1 MHFGIGVIGATG
13 FIGTPYRQEIREAS
27 AALRIIALCARRQDL
42 LEQAGAQDNATLITN
57 DWQEVIHHS
66 EVNLVLICTPDALH
80 HEALLS
86 CAKAGKYVF
95 CEKPVGT
102 NVQQAFDMYTA
113 VQQAGLAHY
122 VPFWS
127 VTSGFCN
134 RPNKSSHRA
143 GWVTSAVSST
153 AGIIRVPW
161 AYLLPGVTMRR
172 YHRPE
177 ASLTLAPMPFDTM
190 RWLLGTEAI
199 RVMAHADV
207 ITAAKPDLGDI
218 NLTEAIDWGASPP
231 AEPVGKT
238 RQATAFDYA
247 SHATAGRVRQRRRDR
262 LRPREQAIPG
272 HRHPEIQRR
281 MGDARGDHAYGT
293 P

>member
-127 VTSGFCN
+127 RYQRVLQQAKQILTSGRLGDIRGVVYRWHN
-134 RPNKSSHRA
+134 PRPLGMPFTWRDDAALSS
-143 GWVTSAVSST
+143 
-153 AGIIRVPW
+153 AGII
-161 AYLLPGVTMRR
+161 
-172 YHRPE
+172 
-177 ASLTLAPMPFDTM
+177 
-190 RWLLGTEAI
+190 
-199 RVMAHADV
+199 ADV
-207 ITAAKPDLGDI
+207 G
-218 NLTEAIDWGASPP
+218 
-231 AEPVGKT
+231 
-238 RQATAFDYA
+238 
-247 SHATAGRVRQRRRDR
+247 SHAFRYDAMAPGDRGNSCHGPRRRDHSGQT
-262 LRPREQAIPG
+262 RPGRYQS
-272 HRHPEIQRR
+272 
-281 MGDARGDHAYGT
+281 DRGDRLGRVAAREVWRQNT
-293 P
+293 TSDRF